1 MKTFNCS
8 AEFTWMLAQHAPI
21 AYYHHKNGDKVSVRT
36 LNGMREVFYFADE
49 LIQGNR
55 DGLFS
60 TSGQTNDVYDGNF
73 NPINK
78 WKTWEPPPYKE
89 YFSQESKIKE
99 DKDIIVINNK
109 FNPEWSNRKPYNY
122 LSLEFLESFFE
133 KFHDKYKIY
142 YLRYNGTGREGDSY
156 YDDVPSFEFH
166 DYEVVSKFPSITTI
180 YDVMDEHQ
188 IGFNR
193 AQFWIYS
200 QTKHTVTVNG
210 GNAVLSAYFGDDVV
224 IYGHPKCKSSPRTVW
239 WSDSWLNKLGC
250 NKILG
255 TQDYDELLKIC
266 EERWL

>member
-73 NPINK
+73 NPIN
-78 WKTWEPPPYKE
+78 
-89 YFSQESKIKE
+89 
-99 DKDIIVINNK
+99 NK

-166 DYEVVSKFPSITTI
+166 DYEVVSKFPSVTTI

-188 IGFNR
+188 IGFNK

-239 WSDSWLNKLGC
+239 WSDSWLSKLGC

-255 TQDYDELLKIC
+255 TQDYNELLKMC